1 LLHDTLEDT
10 LTTLEEIERLF
21 GDKVAFL
28 VDGLTKIAKIEFRS
42 ARERQA
48 ENFRKMLV
56 AMSTDIRILLIKLAD
71 RLHNMRTLEFMRD
84 ESRHRIAQETM
95 DIYVPLAHR
104 LGIHWMR
111 QELEDLA
118 FRELHPDV
126 AEELERQLLGSRA
139 ERESY
144 IEETSAAISEKLA
157 ETGLR
162 CEVKGRPKDIASIYK
177 KMQAQG
183 IAIDQIYDM
192 IAFRVVIEGRP
203 DDCYLALG
211 AIHAAWRPV
220 PSRFK
225 DYLGNPK
232 PNGYRS
238 LHTTVI
244 GPYGER
250 MEVQIRTVEMD
261 MDAEYG
267 IAAHWKYKQGRT
279 DAGEDDRRF
288 AWLRQLLEWQ
298 KELADPH
305 EFLDTVKL
313 DLFPDEVFVFTP
325 RGEVMNL
332 PRRSTPVD
340 FAYAVHSEVGNQC
353 AGAKVNGK
361 MVPLRHVLVDGDTVE
376 IFTSEH
382 QYPRKDWLEFVAS
395 GKARNN
401 IRHSI
406 RVAQTRKS
414 RELGRDI
421 LSKELRRAG
430 LSLDK
435 ALSSGELEAVA
446 QAEIRGGS
454 AEDLFAWVS
463 YGKLAPSTVVRRL
476 KGEAEGEGP
485 AEERP
490 PTVQGRIRS
499 LFKRSTPD
507 DGESQGVRVNGLPN
521 TLVRFGGCCDPLP
534 GDDIIGF
541 VTRGRGVT
549 VHSRSCAR
557 VFELDPERR
566 IEVDWDADEAL
577 PRKVKI
583 RVTSRDK
590 PGILAKITNSIS
602 SAGINITAVKVST
615 DEAGRATQSFELVV
629 SNSKLLEAVMKEI
642 SRVKGVLSVDRTR
655 G

>member
-1 LLHDTLEDT
+1 
-10 LTTLEEIERLF
+10 
-21 GDKVAFL
+21 
-28 VDGLTKIAKIEFRS
+28 
-42 ARERQA
+42 
-48 ENFRKMLV
+48 
-56 AMSTDIRILLIKLAD
+56 
-71 RLHNMRTLEFMRD
+71 
-84 ESRHRIAQETM
+84 
-95 DIYVPLAHR
+95 
-104 LGIHWMR
+104 
-111 QELEDLA
+111 
-118 FRELHPDV
+118 
-126 AEELERQLLGSRA
+126 
-139 ERESY
+139 
-144 IEETSAAISEKLA
+144 
-157 ETGLR
+157 
-162 CEVKGRPKDIASIYK
+162 
-177 KMQAQG
+177 
-183 IAIDQIYDM
+183 
-192 IAFRVVIEGRP
+192 
-203 DDCYLALG
+203 
-211 AIHAAWRPV
+211 
-220 PSRFK
+220 
-225 DYLGNPK
+225 
-232 PNGYRS
+232 
-238 LHTTVI
+238 VI

-267 IAAHWKYKQGRT
+267 IAAHWKYKQGHT
-279 DAGEDDRRF
+279 DRQEDDRRF

-332 PRRSTPVD
+332 PRRSTPID

-435 ALSSGELEAVA
+435 ALAAGELEAVA
-446 QAEIRGGS
+446 QAEIRGGT

-485 AEERP
+485 KEERP
-490 PTVQGRIRS
+490 ATVQGRIRN

-507 DGESQGVRVNGLPN
+507 DDESQGVRVNGLPN